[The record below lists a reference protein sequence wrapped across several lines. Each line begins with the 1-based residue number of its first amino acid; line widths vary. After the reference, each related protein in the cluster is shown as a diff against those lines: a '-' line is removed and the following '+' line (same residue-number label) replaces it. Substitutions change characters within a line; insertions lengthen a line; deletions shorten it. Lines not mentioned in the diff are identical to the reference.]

1 MDYEALNA
9 EVLAVSDRLRNAD
22 EATVA
27 AEVERLTALAAE
39 IPDDFSRM
47 RAMARVAKLPEL
59 ISGPALGQSE
69 QYEKATHLVGTAMSA
84 DGTTE
89 ERIAVAERIASEI
102 AELAASA
109 PPRESGTILR
119 MNSSVA
125 RLIQELRE
133 QSQED

>member
-9 EVLAVSDRLRNAD
+9 EVLLLSDRLHDAD

-27 AEVERLTALAAE
+27 AEVERLTALAAQ

-59 ISGPALGQSE
+59 IWGPAVGQSE
-69 QYEKATHLVGTAMSA
+69 QYEEAIHLVGSA
-84 DGTTE
+84 LSAKGTT
-89 ERIAVAERIASEI
+89 AERIAL
-102 AELAASA
+102 AEQVATKVADLAAAA
-109 PPRESGTILR
+109 PRRESGTILR

-133 QSQED
+133 QSQES